1 MIRLSFVLTMALA
14 TASAAA
20 APPRPLLWKI
30 SDADNHVYLLGS
42 FHALKPADYPIAPA
56 VETAFADSETVAFEI
71 SPAEMDSPDLPM
83 KMLTAAMLPEG
94 KTLQES
100 LTPDTWQRLQKYA
113 GKRSMPLDNFQGLEP
128 WFLALVINLQEMAVI
143 GYDPKQGLDQYLIAR
158 AAKAGKNTR
167 GLETADEQIAALDSM
182 TPAEQRQSLNESL
195 DEAENFKTRMDSL
208 HDTWRAGDDKAL
220 EVLLAGEFKRDYGQ
234 LYQRINV
241 ARNQAWLPKIRRML
255 DDEHKTD
262 SMVVVGSLHLLGADG
277 LVAQLRAKGYRV
289 ERL

>member
-1 MIRLSFVLTMALA
+1 VSRFSLVLVLALT

-20 APPRPLLWKI
+20 APPRPLLWKV

-42 FHALKPADYPIAPA
+42 FHALKPADYPMAPA
-56 VETAFADSETVAFEI
+56 VEAAFADSETVAFEI
-71 SPAEMDSPDLPM
+71 SPAEMESPDLAM
-83 KMLTAAMLPEG
+83 KMLSAAMLPEG

-100 LTPDTWQRLQKYA
+100 LTPETWQRLQRYA
-113 GKRSMPLDNFQGLEP
+113 EKRSFPLDNFQGLEP
-128 WFLALVINLQEMAVI
+128 WFLALVINLQEMSLI

-167 GLETADEQIAALDSM
+167 GLETADEQISALDSM

-220 EVLLAGEFKRDYGQ
+220 ETLLAGEFKRDYGQ